1 MHSVQLDWITPD
13 AERVIARHA
22 RVSAKDPEKEEYAK
36 LIKYCVRQGH
46 WSIFEQASVS
56 FEKITSRAISAQII
70 RHKSFNFQE
79 TSQRYC
85 DPLNLLEEEETCWN
99 FDLRKQDPKNRQ
111 NSIDNV
117 DVEVAAKFKQRIF
130 DYFHEGKKLYTDM
143 LEEGIAKECAR
154 NILLMCSP
162 TKIHIT
168 GSVRSFIHYV
178 GLRASIETQKEHRLI
193 ATAIGNKLSPIL
205 PTTIEAVKVSAQN
218 DHSLRGW
225 FNVTYR

>member
-56 FEKITSRAISAQII
+56 FEIITSRAISAQII

-85 DPLNLLEEEETCWN
+85 DPLNLLEKDVCWD
-99 FDLRKQDPKNRQ
+99 FDLRRQDPKNRQ
-111 NSIDNV
+111 NSTDNV
-117 DVEVAAKFKQRIF
+117 DVEVASKFKQRIF

-154 NILLMCSP
+154 NVLLMCSP

-178 GLRASIETQKEHRLI
+178 GLRASLETQKEHRLI
-193 ATAIGNKLSPIL
+193 AIAIGNKLSPIL
-205 PTTIEAVKVSAQN
+205 PITTEAVKVLAQN

-225 FNVTYR
+225 FNITYR

>member
-1 MHSVQLDWITPD
+1 VHHSVQLDWITPD

-22 RVSAKDPEKEEYAK
+22 RVSSKDPEKEEYAK

-56 FEKITSRAISAQII
+56 FEIITSRAISAQII

-85 DPLNLLEEEETCWN
+85 DPLDLLEEDRCWD

-111 NSIDNV
+111 NSTDNV
-117 DVEVAAKFKQRIF
+117 DVEVASKFKQRIS
-130 DYFHEGKKLYTDM
+130 DYFHEGKKLYTEM

-178 GLRASIETQKEHRLI
+178 GLRASIETQKEHQLI
-193 ATAIGNKLSPIL
+193 AIAIGNKLSPIL
-205 PTTIEAVKVSAQN
+205 PTIIEAVKVLAQN

-225 FNVTYR
+225 FNITYR

>member
-1 MHSVQLDWITPD
+1 MGAYKQFLSSDVVITP
-13 AERVIARHA
+13 
-22 RVSAKDPEKEEYAK
+22 
-36 LIKYCVRQGH
+36 
-46 WSIFEQASVS
+46 FEVN
-56 FEKITSRAISAQII
+56 
-70 RHKSFNFQE
+70 KSFNFQE

-85 DPLNLLEEEETCWN
+85 DPLNLLEEEETCWD

-111 NSIDNV
+111 NSINNV

>member
-1 MHSVQLDWITPD
+1 MHHSVQLDWITPD

-22 RVSAKDPEKEEYAK
+22 RVSSKDPEKEEYAK

-56 FEKITSRAISAQII
+56 FEIITSRAISAQII

-85 DPLNLLEEEETCWN
+85 DPLDLLEEDRCWD

-111 NSIDNV
+111 NSTDNV
-117 DVEVAAKFKQRIF
+117 DVEVASKFKQRIS
-130 DYFHEGKKLYTDM
+130 DYFHEGKKLYTEM

-178 GLRASIETQKEHRLI
+178 GLRASIETQKEHQLI
-193 ATAIGNKLSPIL
+193 AIAIGNKLSPIL
-205 PTTIEAVKVSAQN
+205 PTIIEAVKVLAQN

-225 FNVTYR
+225 FNITYR